1 MEKAAKMKIETFDVK
16 WHSFT
21 DHLKIMLHKIRS
33 SGLYTDVTFICD
45 DQKELKAH
53 MNVVGACSPVLRN
66 IFTVL
71 KGDNPTIYLR
81 GIKHAEMESLL
92 EFMYL
97 GEAKILSDRVNDFLT
112 VAKDLEIEELCQ
124 RIKGQDLK
132 DVKKESTDEDEEHFE
147 EEYEIEDMD
156 EMDSDQ
162 DQTNK
167 PRNERRKPKE
177 RKLRKKVVEKND
189 SSADNLTHKCS
200 DCDKEYSS
208 PSGLYYHR
216 NSAHKNINFN
226 CKLCDFKATRKEYL
240 NSHMSRLHRDFTEDS
255 ERMKQARMLL
265 NKLE

>member
-1 MEKAAKMKIETFDVK
+1 MKIETFDVK

-21 DHLKIMLHKIRS
+21 DHLKNMLHKIRS
-33 SGLYTDVTFICD
+33 TGHFTDVTFICD

-53 MNVVGACSPVLRN
+53 MNVVGACSPVLRK
-66 IFTVL
+66 IFSVL
-71 KGDNPTIYLR
+71 KGDNRTIYMR

-112 VAKDLEIEELCQ
+112 VAKDLEVEELCQ
-124 RIKGQDLK
+124 RIKGQDLTE
-132 DVKKESTDEDEEHFE
+132 VKKESKEDNIE

-162 DQTNK
+162 PNK
-167 PRNERRKPKE
+167 RKDEIRKPKE
-177 RKLRKKVVEKND
+177 RTHQRKDVEKNN
-189 SSADNLTHKCS
+189 SPDNSTHKCS
-200 DCDKEYSS
+200 DCSKEYSS

-226 CKLCDFKATRKEYL
+226 CNLCDFKATRKEYL
-240 NSHMSRLHRDFTEDS
+240 NSHIAKLHQDFT
-255 ERMKQARMLL
+255 LL
-265 NKLE
+265 